1 MSIDTFHKNILS
13 VGSELKFLGIPEVL
27 NTLIIDYTLDLF
39 EFFKYYYSKY
49 FSIRKEGSTF
59 KEHIRHS
66 FLSVLKDILRK
77 NMSFEINIDGVIL
90 EKGFIISDVI
100 LDNDNVRVIIT
111 HRDSIVVYL
120 TDNNW
125 YEYECYFSYYKCKN
139 ILFCGPVSYI
149 GNNWCYRIHA
159 ESVDFFGLNML
170 RQVGSRW
177 LYECPNLE
185 SINLNGLSRLT
196 KILHEWL
203 SNSNKLTI
211 IDFDGLTKLRIVG
224 KGWLYNGGFVYRF
237 I

>member
-13 VGSELKFLGIPEVL
+13 VGSKLKFLGIPEVL

-90 EKGFIISDVI
+90 EKGFIMSDVI
-100 LDNDNVRVIIT
+100 LDDDNVKVIIT

-125 YEYECYFSYYKCKN
+125 YEYESYFSYYEFSN
-139 ILFCGPVSYI
+139 ILFFGPVSYI
-149 GNNWCYRIHA
+149 GDGWCRNIIA
-159 ESVDFFGLNML
+159 KSVDFLDL
-170 RQVGSRW
+170 I
-177 LYECPNLE
+177 C
-185 SINLNGLSRLT
+185 
-196 KILHEWL
+196 
-203 SNSNKLTI
+203 
-211 IDFDGLTKLRIVG
+211 
-224 KGWLYNGGFVYRF
+224 
-237 I
+237 